1 MIFKKARFYHKQ
13 QMAISMDKNK
23 TYSIIQNVNKINIH
37 FRFISFL
44 LWLFNRLDIRN
55 ILIHVLL
62 WTTISS
68 GEISLSYNV
77 LSDVPILSYNYLYA
91 TSIPMHEINWLQ
103 TLKIIVTQIALLIV
117 VRFFVVGG
125 NSLIFKVNQCIL
137 MEILTLLLLL
147 LARSK
152 FR

>member
-1 MIFKKARFYHKQ
+1 
-13 QMAISMDKNK
+13 MAISMDKNK

-44 LWLFNRLDIRN
+44 LWLFNRLHIRN

-117 VRFFVVGG
+117 VRFFEVGG